1 MKIDLTPTTTLTL
14 EQAFQL
20 GVNIYQEGK
29 KIKAREIFESILD
42 KAPEAID
49 VLQVL
54 AVLDAEEGK
63 YKSAESKLR
72 KALSLC
78 PDDIAIKLDL
88 AHTLKLQ
95 GQNINA
101 LAVLDEIF
109 TLAPQH
115 QGALQL
121 QGEIHQATGN
131 RGQNRQSSK
140 ALQQAEHE
148 KKIHLDEEIQKTLE
162 TVSLLLNGQNYL
174 PAEQLLQ
181 SMLLLCPNHLD
192 LQLKL
197 ATVYILQEKYTN
209 AIYQLNQSLEQN
221 PNSENVAL
229 MIIKLYRETKQ
240 YDAGISAYKKY
251 ISKNKTPSS
260 ELNKVFAELNLAASE
275 FHTAYIESK
284 KLLKQAPKNPDLLWV
299 HALASYKKIHSRQ
312 NFDLASMKQAESF
325 LESALEANLNSH
337 DRAIQI
343 TKALFDINFYIG
355 DFENANQY
363 LSRIQKDYPDDS
375 KVLWNKHFL
384 YNYHHD
390 WNNYYYAFEKGIES
404 GDRLSY
410 NPNKPFWTP
419 LRPSTDTVLVVREQ
433 GVGDEIY
440 FCHNLNYLI
449 KQVRKVYLACDER
462 LVPVIKQSFPSIEIV
477 PIKPNSPI
485 IDNQI
490 PLKLLEKVDCWLPI
504 GSIKQHIY
512 NESQQHWLDE
522 SYVKLPIELKKEWEQ
537 KVQQYSNDSSLKI
550 GISWRSGLRS
560 SVRNAH
566 YLSLNELAHFM
577 KQFPN
582 ATFYNLQY
590 GDCQKELKKIK
601 QLTGIDVINFEE
613 LDLKDDFLS
622 TAALMNNL
630 DAIFSCGNAVFRLAV
645 AAGIPSYVYY
655 AREQNDDFTKQIAL
669 HGEGNSKRHEHLF
682 AYPPLLNNKYP
693 LVESI
698 ANQIQEDFTI

>member
-20 GVNIYQEGK
+20 GVNTYQEGK
-29 KIKAREIFESILD
+29 KTKAREIFESILE

-54 AVLDAEEGK
+54 AVLDADDGN
-63 YKSAESKLR
+63 YKVAENKLR
-72 KALSLC
+72 KALSLS
-78 PDDIAIKLDL
+78 PNDIAIKLDL

-95 GQNINA
+95 GLNIEA
-101 LAVLDEIF
+101 LSVLDEI
-109 TLAPQH
+109 LSLSPQH

-131 RGQNRQSSK
+131 RSQSQQSNK
-140 ALQQAEHE
+140 ALQQAEHH
-148 KKIHLDEEIQKTLE
+148 KKQHLDHEIHKTLE
-162 TVSLLLNGQNYL
+162 TVAQLLAGKHFQ

-181 SMLLLCPNHLD
+181 SMLLLSPNHLD
-192 LQLKL
+192 LHLKL
-197 ATVYILQEKYTN
+197 ATVYALQEKYTN
-209 AIYQLNQSLEQN
+209 AVHQLKSALSLN
-221 PNSENVAL
+221 PHNENIAL

-240 YDAGISAYKKY
+240 YNEGIKTYKDF
-251 ISKNKTPSS
+251 ISQGNKPSF
-260 ELNKVFAELNLAASE
+260 ETKKLFAELSLLSDE
-275 FHTAYIESK
+275 FHTAFVESK
-284 KLLKQAPKNPDLLWV
+284 KLLSTNPKDKDLLWIY
-299 HALASYKKIHSRQ
+299 ALASYKKVHTRQ
-312 NFDLASMKQAESF
+312 NFDLKSMEKAERSLEFAMQA
-325 LESALEANLNSH
+325 NIKDH
-337 DRAIQI
+337 GRAVQI
-343 TKALFDINFYIG
+343 SKALFDLNYYVGNF
-355 DFENANQY
+355 EVASTY
-363 LSRIQKDYPDDS
+363 LNRIEKDYPDDS
-375 KVLWNKHFL
+375 KVLWNKHIL
-384 YNYHHD
+384 HNYNHD
-390 WNNYYYAFEKGIES
+390 WENYYYAFEKGIES

-419 LRPSTDTVLVVREQ
+419 LRPSTDTVLVLREQ
-433 GVGDEIY
+433 GVGDELY

-449 KQVRKVYLACDER
+449 QRVDKVYFACDER
-462 LVPVIKQSFPSIEIV
+462 LIPLINSSFPTVETIA
-477 PIKPNSPI
+477 IKPNSSFI
-485 IDNQI
+485 RNQI
-490 PLKLLEKVDCWLPI
+490 PLKLLEKVDSWLPI

-512 NESQQHWLDE
+512 NDSQQHWLDE
-522 SYVKLPIELKKEWEQ
+522 SCVTLPLELQNEWEQ
-537 KVQQYSNDSSLKI
+537 KVQYDRNDDSLKI

-601 QLTGIDVINFEE
+601 QLTGIDVINFED

-630 DAIFSCGNAVFRLAV
+630 DAVFSCGNAVFRLAV
-645 AAGIPSYVYY
+645 AAGVPSYVYY
-655 AREQNDDFTKQIAL
+655 AREQSDDFTQQVAL

-682 AYPPLLNNKYP
+682 AYPPLLKNKYP

-698 ANQIQEDFTI
+698 ANQIKSDFA